1 MTSLRRPLASG
12 ARRRPGRRA
21 GGGRRGGG
29 GGGGGSS
36 ERLRVTRGPA
46 PPLCRGREPLEGA
59 RRPPVRA
66 RGSRGLRAVS
76 VPVRRGGD
84 APLPAADLRYKLLPA
99 RPRLPGRRFPSRVYP
114 SGSCFIAPRSKRG
127 HKRWPGPQSRPQ
139 GGGRAPPAAA
149 EGTRAPAPGMWG
161 GRRAAALLAP
171 PPAIEYPEESPEP
184 RFDESDVPAEL
195 RVANG
200 SQKFVKFTSTIQ
212 NQLLLVSLLE
222 HLCHMYT
229 HNPVHSRCLF
239 RIFRQ
244 AFTRTGLLSPFAF
257 CDEFSTVRLQHNRA
271 IAELMKAAN
280 QQILNGELDNG
291 ESHAIGEKEVLFE
304 AQTSRYLNEFE
315 EVARLGKGGYGK
327 VYKVRNK
334 LDGQFYAIKKI
345 KIKKATRRDCMKV
358 LREVKVLAG
367 LQHPNIVG
375 YHTAWME
382 QVQTVHPKAG
392 KTIMELQPLSLEQ
405 ESSNDHCHIQS
416 VESDSSI
423 IFADLTSQEKKS
435 CDSTNLKNLGG
446 ESVQNMDVRN
456 DFTNSNSKEC
466 VKPNKCELSIELQ
479 EDFVHNVNSL
489 STDVENH
496 STRGRHSSLDQDAS
510 TESQSSS
517 ESKSYSEE
525 CSKNEV
531 ALCGEFEVEYHL
543 MLHIQMQLCEIS
555 LWDWIVDR
563 NKRCNKRSEDTSS
576 PYHLVDVR
584 WTTKIFQEVVEGVC
598 YIHSM
603 GVMHRDIKPRNI
615 FLHGSDHQ
623 VKIGDFGLACKD
635 LLWDDADQWFQTE
648 RINGKRINGLTHTS
662 GVGTCLYAS
671 PEQLQGSHYD
681 FKSDMY
687 SMGVILLEL
696 FQPFGTEMERTEVL
710 THLRT
715 GQIPHT
721 FYKKWPT
728 QAKYV
733 KLLTSARA
741 TERPT
746 AAQLRDSEL
755 FHTTDQVIS
764 NLQEK
769 VRQQEEEIEK
779 LRETIR
785 QLSEEQDEQTRL
797 GSPV

>member
-1 MTSLRRPLASG
+1 MAVVGLSDFQRGTKPASTGTGALPWPAQERVLSLSLSL
-12 ARRRPGRRA
+12 
-21 GGGRRGGG
+21 
-29 GGGGGSS
+29 S
-36 ERLRVTRGPA
+36 
-46 PPLCRGREPLEGA
+46 PPTP
-59 RRPPVRA
+59 
-66 RGSRGLRAVS
+66 
-76 VPVRRGGD
+76 
-84 APLPAADLRYKLLPA
+84 K
-99 RPRLPGRRFPSRVYP
+99 
-114 SGSCFIAPRSKRG
+114 
-127 HKRWPGPQSRPQ
+127 
-139 GGGRAPPAAA
+139 
-149 EGTRAPAPGMWG
+149 
-161 GRRAAALLAP
+161 
-171 PPAIEYPEESPEP
+171 
-184 RFDESDVPAEL
+184 SDVPAEL

-200 SQKFVKFTSTIQ
+200 SQKFVNFTSTIQ

-239 RIFRQ
+239 RILRQ

-271 IAELMKAAN
+271 ITELMKAAN
-280 QQILNGELDNG
+280 RQILNGELDNG
-291 ESHAIGEKEVLFE
+291 DSHAIGEKEVLFE
-304 AQTSRYLNEFE
+304 AQTSRYLNEFD

-345 KIKKATRRDCMKV
+345 NIKKATRRDCMKV

-382 QVQTVHPKAG
+382 QVQTVCPKG
-392 KTIMELQPLSLEQ
+392 KYITELQPLSLEPG
-405 ESSNDHCHIQS
+405 SGNDRCHIQS

-423 IFADLTSQEKKS
+423 IFADLASQEKKS
-435 CDSTNLKNLGG
+435 CGSTSLRNLDSEL
-446 ESVQNMDVRN
+446 VQNMDVRN
-456 DFTNSNSKEC
+456 DFTNSNSKEH
-466 VKPNKCELSIELQ
+466 VKPNKCELSVELQ
-479 EDFVHNVNSL
+479 EDSVSSVSSR
-489 STDVENH
+489 STDVKNH
-496 STRGRHSSLDQDAS
+496 LASGHHCSVDQGAS
-510 TESQSSS
+510 TA
-517 ESKSYSEE
+517 SKSCTEE
-525 CSKNEV
+525 CSENDI

-563 NKRCNKRSEDTSS
+563 NKRCNERTEETSS

-584 WTTKIFQEVVEGVC
+584 WTMKIFQELIEGVC

-615 FLHGSDHQ
+615 FLHGSDRH

-635 LLWDDADQWFQTE
+635 LLWDDADQWFKTE
-648 RINGKRINGLTHTS
+648 RINGLTHTS

-696 FQPFGTEMERTEVL
+696 FQPFGTEMERTVVL
-710 THLRT
+710 THLRN

-721 FYKKWPT
+721 FYKKWPI

-733 KLLTSARA
+733 KLLTSQRS

-746 AAQLRDSEL
+746 AAQLRESEL
-755 FHTTDQVIS
+755 FHTTEHVIS
-764 NLQEK
+764 NLQQK

-779 LRETIR
+779 LRERIR
-785 QLSEEQDEQTRL
+785 LLSQEQDEHIRL

>member
-1 MTSLRRPLASG
+1 PGHG
-12 ARRRPGRRA
+12 AP
-21 GGGRRGGG
+21 
-29 GGGGGSS
+29 
-36 ERLRVTRGPA
+36 
-46 PPLCRGREPLEGA
+46 
-59 RRPPVRA
+59 RPP
-66 RGSRGLRAVS
+66 
-76 VPVRRGGD
+76 
-84 APLPAADLRYKLLPA
+84 
-99 RPRLPGRRFPSRVYP
+99 
-114 SGSCFIAPRSKRG
+114 
-127 HKRWPGPQSRPQ
+127 
-139 GGGRAPPAAA
+139 
-149 EGTRAPAPGMWG
+149 
-161 GRRAAALLAP
+161 RAAAFRVCTETQVHSSDCP
-171 PPAIEYPEESPEP
+171 FP
-184 RFDESDVPAEL
+184 ESDVPAEL

-229 HNPVHSRCLF
+229 HNPVHSRGLF
-239 RIFRQ
+239 RILRQ
-244 AFTRTGLLSPFAF
+244 TFTRTGLLSPFVF

-271 IAELMKAAN
+271 ITELMKAAN
-280 QQILNGELDNG
+280 QQVLNGELDNG
-291 ESHAIGEKEVLFE
+291 ETLAIGEKEVLFE

-315 EVARLGKGGYGK
+315 EVARLGRGGYGK

-345 KIKKATRRDCMKV
+345 EIKKATRRDCMKV

-382 QVQTVHPKAG
+382 QVQT
-392 KTIMELQPLSLEQ
+392 LQPLFLEH
-405 ESSNDHCHIQS
+405 ENSNDRCHIQS
-416 VESDSSI
+416 VESGSSI
-423 IFADLTSQEKKS
+423 IFADLTSQEKKP
-435 CDSTNLKNLGG
+435 CDSTSLENVHR

-456 DFTNSNSKEC
+456 DFTNSSSKEC

-479 EDFVHNVNSL
+479 EDCVLTHIVNVNTL
-489 STDVENH
+489 STDVDNH
-496 STRGRHSSLDQDAS
+496 STQGTHSSLDQDAS
-510 TESQSSS
+510 TESESCS
-517 ESKSYSEE
+517 ESKSCSEG

-555 LWDWIVDR
+555 LWDWIADR
-563 NKRCNKRSEDTSS
+563 NKRCNKKSEDPSS
-576 PYHLVDVR
+576 PYHLVDVC
-584 WTTKIFQEVVEGVC
+584 WTMKIFREIVEGVC

-623 VKIGDFGLACKD
+623 VKI
-635 LLWDDADQWFQTE
+635 
-648 RINGKRINGLTHTS
+648 

-721 FYKKWPT
+721 FNKKWPT

-733 KLLTSARA
+733 KLLTSPRA

-755 FHTTDQVIS
+755 FHNTDQVIS
-764 NLQEK
+764 NLQQK

-785 QLSEEQDEQTRL
+785 LLSEEQDEQTRL

>member
-1 MTSLRRPLASG
+1 VMR
-12 ARRRPGRRA
+12 
-21 GGGRRGGG
+21 
-29 GGGGGSS
+29 
-36 ERLRVTRGPA
+36 
-46 PPLCRGREPLEGA
+46 
-59 RRPPVRA
+59 
-66 RGSRGLRAVS
+66 
-76 VPVRRGGD
+76 
-84 APLPAADLRYKLLPA
+84 
-99 RPRLPGRRFPSRVYP
+99 
-114 SGSCFIAPRSKRG
+114 
-127 HKRWPGPQSRPQ
+127 
-139 GGGRAPPAAA
+139 GGRAAAM
-149 EGTRAPAPGMWG
+149 RAPV
-161 GRRAAALLAP
+161 
-171 PPAIEYPEESPEP
+171 PAIEFPEESPEP
-184 RFDESDVPAEL
+184 HFDDSDVPAEL

-229 HNPVHSRCLF
+229 HNPVHSRGLF
-239 RIFRQ
+239 RILRQ
-244 AFTRTGLLSPFAF
+244 TFTRTGLLSPFVF
-257 CDEFSTVRLQHNRA
+257 CDEFSTIRLQHNRA
-271 IAELMKAAN
+271 ITELMKAAN
-280 QQILNGELDNG
+280 QQVLKGVSFVTCLWQPLQ
-291 ESHAIGEKEVLFE
+291 EKEVLFE

-315 EVARLGKGGYGK
+315 EVARLGSGGYGK

-382 QVQTVHPKAG
+382 QVQTVHPKG
-392 KTIMELQPLSLEQ
+392 KY
-405 ESSNDHCHIQS
+405 SSFDHCHIQS
-416 VESDSSI
+416 VESGSSI
-423 IFADLTSQEKKS
+423 IFADLTSEEKKS
-435 CDSTNLKNLGG
+435 CDSTSLKNVHR

-456 DFTNSNSKEC
+456 DFTNSNCKEC
-466 VKPNKCELSIELQ
+466 VKPNKGELSTELQ
-479 EDFVHNVNSL
+479 GGFGNNDNSL
-489 STDVENH
+489 STDADNH
-496 STRGRHSSLDQDAS
+496 STWGPHSSLDQGAN
-510 TESQSSS
+510 TESESCS
-517 ESKSYSEE
+517 ESTSCSEG

-555 LWDWIVDR
+555 LWDWIADR

-584 WTTKIFQEVVEGVC
+584 WTMKIFQEVVEGVC

-635 LLWDDADQWFQTE
+635 LLWDDADQGFQTE
-648 RINGKRINGLTHTS
+648 RMNGLTHTS

-687 SMGVILLEL
+687 SLGVVLLEL

-721 FYKKWPT
+721 FYKKWPI

-764 NLQEK
+764 NLQQK

-785 QLSEEQDEQTRL
+785 QLSEEQDEQTRQ

>member
-1 MTSLRRPLASG
+1 MWRDG
-12 ARRRPGRRA
+12 I
-21 GGGRRGGG
+21 
-29 GGGGGSS
+29 
-36 ERLRVTRGPA
+36 
-46 PPLCRGREPLEGA
+46 PP
-59 RRPPVRA
+59 
-66 RGSRGLRAVS
+66 
-76 VPVRRGGD
+76 
-84 APLPAADLRYKLLPA
+84 
-99 RPRLPGRRFPSRVYP
+99 
-114 SGSCFIAPRSKRG
+114 
-127 HKRWPGPQSRPQ
+127 
-139 GGGRAPPAAA
+139 
-149 EGTRAPAPGMWG
+149 
-161 GRRAAALLAP
+161 RAAARRAP
-171 PPAIEYPEESPEP
+171 PPAIEFPEESPEP

-200 SQKFVKFTSTIQ
+200 SQKFVNFTSTIQ

-239 RIFRQ
+239 RILRQ

-271 IAELMKAAN
+271 ITELMKAAN
-280 QQILNGELDNG
+280 RQILNGELDNG
-291 ESHAIGEKEVLFE
+291 DSHAVGEKEVLFE
-304 AQTSRYLNEFE
+304 AQTSRYLNEFD
-315 EVARLGKGGYGK
+315 EVARLGRGAYGK

-345 KIKKATRRDCMKV
+345 NIKKATRRDCMKV

-382 QVQTVHPKAG
+382 QVQTVHPKG
-392 KTIMELQPLSLEQ
+392 KYSILSVYLFLFL
-405 ESSNDHCHIQS
+405 SFIIFSDHCHIRS
-416 VESDSSI
+416 VESGSSI
-423 IFADLTSQEKKS
+423 IFADLTSQEEKS
-435 CDSTNLKNLGG
+435 SNSTSLRNLGR
-446 ESVQNMDVRN
+446 ESMQKMDVRN
-456 DFTNSNSKEC
+456 DFTNSNSQEC
-466 VKPNKCELSIELQ
+466 MKPKKCELSIKLK
-479 EDFVHNVNSL
+479 EDSVSSVSSR
-489 STDVENH
+489 STDVKNH
-496 STRGRHSSLDQDAS
+496 SARGPYSSLDQDAS
-510 TESQSSS
+510 SGSRSCT
-517 ESKSYSEE
+517 EE
-525 CSKNEV
+525 CSKNDI
-531 ALCGEFEVEYHL
+531 ALCGEFEVEYRL

-563 NKRCNKRSEDTSS
+563 NKRCNERTEETSS

-584 WTTKIFQEVVEGVC
+584 WTMNIFQELLEGVC

-615 FLHGSDHQ
+615 FLHGSDHH

-635 LLWDDADQWFQTE
+635 LLWDDADQQFKTE
-648 RINGKRINGLTHTS
+648 RINGLTHTS

-710 THLRT
+710 TRLRN
-715 GQIPHT
+715 GQIPHS
-721 FYKKWPT
+721 FYKKWPI

-733 KLLTSARA
+733 KLLTSQRS

-746 AAQLRDSEL
+746 AAQLRESEL
-755 FHTTDQVIS
+755 FHSTEHVIS
-764 NLQEK
+764 NLQQK

-779 LRETIR
+779 LRERIR
-785 QLSEEQDEQTRL
+785 LLSEEQAEHMRL

>member
-1 MTSLRRPLASG
+1 R
-12 ARRRPGRRA
+12 
-21 GGGRRGGG
+21 
-29 GGGGGSS
+29 
-36 ERLRVTRGPA
+36 
-46 PPLCRGREPLEGA
+46 
-59 RRPPVRA
+59 
-66 RGSRGLRAVS
+66 
-76 VPVRRGGD
+76 
-84 APLPAADLRYKLLPA
+84 
-99 RPRLPGRRFPSRVYP
+99 
-114 SGSCFIAPRSKRG
+114 
-127 HKRWPGPQSRPQ
+127 
-139 GGGRAPPAAA
+139 GGRAAAM
-149 EGTRAPAPGMWG
+149 RAPV
-161 GRRAAALLAP
+161 
-171 PPAIEYPEESPEP
+171 PAIEFPEESPEP
-184 RFDESDVPAEL
+184 RFDDSDVPAEL
-195 RVANG
+195 RVANS

-229 HNPVHSRCLF
+229 HNPVHSRGLF
-239 RIFRQ
+239 RILRQ
-244 AFTRTGLLSPFAF
+244 TFTRTGLLSPFVF
-257 CDEFSTVRLQHNRA
+257 CDEFSTIRLQHNRA
-271 IAELMKAAN
+271 VTELMKAAN
-280 QQILNGELDNG
+280 QRVLKGELDNG
-291 ESHAIGEKEVLFE
+291 ESLAIGEKEVLFE

-315 EVARLGKGGYGK
+315 EVARLGSGGYGK

-382 QVQTVHPKAG
+382 QVQTVHPKG
-392 KTIMELQPLSLEQ
+392 KY
-405 ESSNDHCHIQS
+405 SSFDHCHIQS
-416 VESDSSI
+416 VESGSSI
-423 IFADLTSQEKKS
+423 IFADLTSEEKKS
-435 CDSTNLKNLGG
+435 CDSTSPKNVNR
-446 ESVQNMDVRN
+446 ESMQNMDVRN
-456 DFTNSNSKEC
+456 DFTNSNSKEGE
-466 VKPNKCELSIELQ
+466 KPNKGELSTELQ
-479 EDFVHNVNSL
+479 EGFVNNDNSL
-489 STDVENH
+489 STDMDNH
-496 STRGRHSSLDQDAS
+496 STWGPHSSLDQGAS
-510 TESQSSS
+510 TESESCS
-517 ESKSYSEE
+517 ESKSCSEG

-555 LWDWIVDR
+555 LWDWIADR

-576 PYHLVDVR
+576 PYHVVDVH
-584 WTTKIFQEVVEGVC
+584 WTMKIFQEVVEGVC

-635 LLWDDADQWFQTE
+635 LLWDDADQGFLTE
-648 RINGKRINGLTHTS
+648 RINGLTHTS

-687 SMGVILLEL
+687 SLGVVLLEL

-715 GQIPHT
+715 GQIPPT

-733 KLLTSARA
+733 QLLTSPRA
-741 TERPT
+741 AERPT
-746 AAQLRDSEL
+746 APQLRDSEL
-755 FHTTDQVIS
+755 FHSTDQVIS
-764 NLQEK
+764 NLQQK

-785 QLSEEQDEQTRL
+785 QLSEEQDEQTRQ

>member
-59 RRPPVRA
+59 RRPPGRA
-66 RGSRGLRAVS
+66 RGSRGLRAVP

-84 APLPAADLRYKLLPA
+84 APLPSADLPCELLPA
-99 RPRLPGRRFPSRVYP
+99 RPRPPGRRFPSRVYP
-114 SGSCFIAPRSKRG
+114 SSSCFIAPRSKSG
-127 HKRWPGPQSRPQ
+127 HKRWPGPRSRPR
-139 GGGRAPPAAA
+139 GAGRAPPAVA
-149 EGTRAPAPGMWG
+149 EPTPTPGMRG
-161 GRRAAALLAP
+161 GRAAAMRAP
-171 PPAIEYPEESPEP
+171 VPAIEFPEESPEP
-184 RFDESDVPAEL
+184 RFDDSDVPAEL
-195 RVANG
+195 RVANR
-200 SQKFVKFTSTIQ
+200 SQKFMKFTSTIQ

-229 HNPVHSRCLF
+229 HNPVHSRGLF
-239 RIFRQ
+239 RILRHT
-244 AFTRTGLLSPFAF
+244 FTRTGLLSPFVF
-257 CDEFSTVRLQHNRA
+257 CDEFSTIRLQHNRA
-271 IAELMKAAN
+271 ITELMKAAH
-280 QQILNGELDNG
+280 QQVLNGELDNG
-291 ESHAIGEKEVLFE
+291 ESLAIGEKEVLFE

-315 EVARLGKGGYGK
+315 EIARLGKGGYGK

-367 LQHPNIVG
+367 LQHPSIVG

-382 QVQTVHPKAG
+382 QVQTVHPKG
-392 KTIMELQPLSLEQ
+392 KTIMELRPLSLEQ

-416 VESDSSI
+416 VESGSSI
-423 IFADLTSQEKKS
+423 IFADLTSQEEKS
-435 CDSTNLKNLGG
+435 CDSTSLKNVHR

-456 DFTNSNSKEC
+456 DFTNSSSKEC
-466 VKPNKCELSIELQ
+466 VKLDKCELSIELQ
-479 EDFVHNVNSL
+479 EGFVNNINSL
-489 STDVENH
+489 STGVDNH
-496 STRGRHSSLDQDAS
+496 STQGPHSSLDQDAR
-510 TESQSSS
+510 TESESSS
-517 ESKSYSEE
+517 ESKSCSEG

-531 ALCGEFEVEYHL
+531 ALCGELEVEYHL
-543 MLHIQMQLCEIS
+543 MLHIQMQLCETS
-555 LWDWIVDR
+555 LWDWIADR

-576 PYHLVDVR
+576 PYHLVDVH
-584 WTTKIFQEVVEGVC
+584 WTMKIFQEVVEGVC

-635 LLWDDADQWFQTE
+635 LLWADGDQFQTE
-648 RINGKRINGLTHTS
+648 RINGLAHTS

-721 FYKKWPT
+721 FSKKWPT

-733 KLLTSARA
+733 KLLTNPRA
-741 TERPT
+741 AERPT

-764 NLQEK
+764 NLQQK

-785 QLSEEQDEQTRL
+785 LLSEEQDEQTKL

>member
-1 MTSLRRPLASG
+1 MQGTAAPHGVNVLL
-12 ARRRPGRRA
+12 PGTQRA
-21 GGGRRGGG
+21 AINA
-29 GGGGGSS
+29 
-36 ERLRVTRGPA
+36 GPA
-46 PPLCRGREPLEGA
+46 PGTAYREAGRPHSAGGSGGWDLCTRHVAGMA
-59 RRPPVRA
+59 A
-66 RGSRGLRAVS
+66 SSRG
-76 VPVRRGGD
+76 
-84 APLPAADLRYKLLPA
+84 
-99 RPRLPGRRFPSRVYP
+99 
-114 SGSCFIAPRSKRG
+114 
-127 HKRWPGPQSRPQ
+127 
-139 GGGRAPPAAA
+139 
-149 EGTRAPAPGMWG
+149 
-161 GRRAAALLAP
+161 P
-171 PPAIEYPEESPEP
+171 PPAIEFPQESPEP
-184 RFDESDVPAEL
+184 RFDESDVPEEL

-200 SQKFVKFTSTIQ
+200 SQKFVNFTSTIQ
-212 NQLLLVSLLE
+212 NQLLLASLLE

-239 RIFRQ
+239 RILRQ

-271 IAELMKAAN
+271 ITELMKAAN
-280 QQILNGELDNG
+280 RQILNGELANG
-291 ESHAIGEKEVLFE
+291 DSHAIGEKEVLFE
-304 AQTSRYLNEFE
+304 AQTSRYLNEFDE
-315 EVARLGKGGYGK
+315 IARLGKGGYGK

-345 KIKKATRRDCMKV
+345 NIKKATRRDCMKV

-367 LQHPNIVG
+367 LQHPNVVG

-382 QVQTVHPKAG
+382 QVQIARPKD

-405 ESSNDHCHIQS
+405 ESNKDYCHIES
-416 VESDSSI
+416 VESDSSV
-423 IFADLTSQEKKS
+423 IFADLTSQERKS
-435 CDSTNLKNLGG
+435 CDSTSLGNPG
-446 ESVQNMDVRN
+446 CESVQNMDIRS

-466 VKPNKCELSIELQ
+466 MKPNKCELSKELQ
-479 EDFVHNVNSL
+479 EESVSSVSSKSNDVKNNSAW
-489 STDVENH
+489 
-496 STRGRHSSLDQDAS
+496 GPCSSLDQDAS
-510 TESQSSS
+510 TES
-517 ESKSYSEE
+517 KSCTEE
-525 CSKNEV
+525 CSKNDV
-531 ALCGEFEVEYHL
+531 ALCGEFEVEYSL

-563 NKRCNKRSEDTSS
+563 NKRCTERTEETSS
-576 PYHLVDVR
+576 PYHLVDVH
-584 WTTKIFQEVVEGVC
+584 WTMKIFQELLEGVC

-615 FLHGSDHQ
+615 FLYGLDRH

-635 LLWDDADQWFQTE
+635 LLLDDTEQWFRTE
-648 RINGKRINGLTHTS
+648 RIKGLTHTS

-710 THLRT
+710 THLRR
-715 GQIPHT
+715 GQIPQS
-721 FYKKWPT
+721 FYKKWPI

-733 KLLTSARA
+733 KLLISQRS

-746 AAQLRDSEL
+746 AAQLRESEL
-755 FHTTDQVIS
+755 FHTTEHVIS
-764 NLQEK
+764 NLQQK

-779 LRETIR
+779 LRERIKL
-785 QLSEEQDEQTRL
+785 LSEEQDTNMKL

>member
-1 MTSLRRPLASG
+1 MR
-12 ARRRPGRRA
+12 
-21 GGGRRGGG
+21 GGR
-29 GGGGGSS
+29 
-36 ERLRVTRGPA
+36 A
-46 PPLCRGREPLEGA
+46 A
-59 RRPPVRA
+59 
-66 RGSRGLRAVS
+66 GLRA
-76 VPVRRGGD
+76 PV
-84 APLPAADLRYKLLPA
+84 
-99 RPRLPGRRFPSRVYP
+99 
-114 SGSCFIAPRSKRG
+114 
-127 HKRWPGPQSRPQ
+127 
-139 GGGRAPPAAA
+139 
-149 EGTRAPAPGMWG
+149 
-161 GRRAAALLAP
+161 
-171 PPAIEYPEESPEP
+171 PAIEFPEESPEP
-184 RFDESDVPAEL
+184 CFDDSDVPAEL
-195 RVANG
+195 RVANR
-200 SQKFVKFTSTIQ
+200 SQKFMKFTSTIQ

-229 HNPVHSRCLF
+229 HNPVHSRGLF
-239 RIFRQ
+239 RILRQ
-244 AFTRTGLLSPFAF
+244 TFTRTGLLSPFVF
-257 CDEFSTVRLQHNRA
+257 CDEFSTIRLQHNRA
-271 IAELMKAAN
+271 ITELMKAAT
-280 QQILNGELDNG
+280 QQVLNGVSFVTCIWQPLQ
-291 ESHAIGEKEVLFE
+291 EKEVLFE

-315 EVARLGKGGYGK
+315 EIARLGRGGYGK

-367 LQHPNIVG
+367 LQHPSIVG

-382 QVQTVHPKAG
+382 QVQTVHPKG
-392 KTIMELQPLSLEQ
+392 KYSSLCKSYLHLTTSEL
-405 ESSNDHCHIQS
+405 DHCHIQS
-416 VESDSSI
+416 VESGSSI
-423 IFADLTSQEKKS
+423 IFADLTSQEQKS
-435 CDSTNLKNLGG
+435 CDSTSLKNVRR

-456 DFTNSNSKEC
+456 DFTNSSSKEC
-466 VKPNKCELSIELQ
+466 VKSDKCELSIELQ
-479 EDFVHNVNSL
+479 EGFVNNINSL
-489 STDVENH
+489 SAGVDNH
-496 STRGRHSSLDQDAS
+496 STQGPHSSLDQGTR
-510 TESQSSS
+510 TESESSS
-517 ESKSYSEE
+517 ENKSCSEG

-543 MLHIQMQLCEIS
+543 MLHIQMQLCETS
-555 LWDWIVDR
+555 LWDWIADR

-584 WTTKIFQEVVEGVC
+584 WTMKIFQEVVEGVC

-635 LLWDDADQWFQTE
+635 LLWDDADQFQTE
-648 RINGKRINGLTHTS
+648 RINGLTHTS

-687 SMGVILLEL
+687 SLGVILLEL

-721 FYKKWPT
+721 FSKKWPT

-733 KLLTSARA
+733 KLLTSPRA
-741 TERPT
+741 AERPT

-785 QLSEEQDEQTRL
+785 LLSEEQDEQTKL

>member
-1 MTSLRRPLASG
+1 
-12 ARRRPGRRA
+12 
-21 GGGRRGGG
+21 
-29 GGGGGSS
+29 
-36 ERLRVTRGPA
+36 
-46 PPLCRGREPLEGA
+46 
-59 RRPPVRA
+59 
-66 RGSRGLRAVS
+66 
-76 VPVRRGGD
+76 
-84 APLPAADLRYKLLPA
+84 
-99 RPRLPGRRFPSRVYP
+99 FP
-114 SGSCFIAPRSKRG
+114 
-127 HKRWPGPQSRPQ
+127 
-139 GGGRAPPAAA
+139 
-149 EGTRAPAPGMWG
+149 
-161 GRRAAALLAP
+161 
-171 PPAIEYPEESPEP
+171 
-184 RFDESDVPAEL
+184 ESDVPAEL

-200 SQKFVKFTSTIQ
+200 SQKFVNFTSTIQ

-239 RIFRQ
+239 QILRQ

-271 IAELMKAAN
+271 ITELMKAAN
-280 QQILNGELDNG
+280 RQILNGELDNRD
-291 ESHAIGEKEVLFE
+291 SHATGEKEVLFE
-304 AQTSRYLNEFE
+304 AQTSRYLNEFD
-315 EVARLGKGGYGK
+315 EVARLGEGGYGK

-345 KIKKATRRDCMKV
+345 NIKKATRRDCMKV

-382 QVQTVHPKAG
+382 QVQTVRPKD

-405 ESSNDHCHIQS
+405 ENSNDHCHIQS
-416 VESDSSI
+416 VESGSSI

-435 CDSTNLKNLGG
+435 CDSTSLRNLGSV
-446 ESVQNMDVRN
+446 SVQNMHVWN
-456 DFTNSNSKEC
+456 DSTNSNSKERM
-466 VKPNKCELSIELQ
+466 KPNKCELSVELQ
-479 EDFVHNVNSL
+479 ESSVSSVSSR
-489 STDVENH
+489 STDMKNH
-496 STRGRHSSLDQDAS
+496 SASGPHSSLEQDSS
-510 TESQSSS
+510 TG
-517 ESKSYSEE
+517 SKSCTEE
-525 CSKNEV
+525 CSKNDV
-531 ALCGEFEVEYHL
+531 ALCGEFEVDYRL
-543 MLHIQMQLCEIS
+543 MLHIQMQLCELS
-555 LWDWIVDR
+555 LRDWIVDR
-563 NKRCNKRSEDTSS
+563 NKRCNERTDETSS
-576 PYHLVDVR
+576 PYHLVDVC
-584 WTTKIFQEVVEGVC
+584 WTMKIFQELLEGVC

-635 LLWDDADQWFQTE
+635 LLCDEADQWFKTE
-648 RINGKRINGLTHTS
+648 GINGLTHTS

-696 FQPFGTEMERTEVL
+696 FQPFGTEMERAKVL
-710 THLRT
+710 THLRN

-721 FYKKWPT
+721 FYKKWPI

-733 KLLTSARA
+733 KLLTSQRS

-746 AAQLRDSEL
+746 AAQLRESEL
-755 FHTTDQVIS
+755 FHTAEHVIS
-764 NLQEK
+764 NLQQK

-779 LRETIR
+779 LRERIR
-785 QLSEEQDEQTRL
+785 LLSEEQDEHMSL

>member
-1 MTSLRRPLASG
+1 MW
-12 ARRRPGRRA
+12 
-21 GGGRRGGG
+21 RRGF
-29 GGGGGSS
+29 
-36 ERLRVTRGPA
+36 
-46 PPLCRGREPLEGA
+46 PP
-59 RRPPVRA
+59 
-66 RGSRGLRAVS
+66 
-76 VPVRRGGD
+76 
-84 APLPAADLRYKLLPA
+84 
-99 RPRLPGRRFPSRVYP
+99 
-114 SGSCFIAPRSKRG
+114 
-127 HKRWPGPQSRPQ
+127 
-139 GGGRAPPAAA
+139 
-149 EGTRAPAPGMWG
+149 
-161 GRRAAALLAP
+161 RAAAPSAP
-171 PPAIEYPEESPEP
+171 SPAIEFPEESPEP

-200 SQKFVKFTSTIQ
+200 SQKFVNFTSTIQ

-239 RIFRQ
+239 RILRQ

-271 IAELMKAAN
+271 ITELMKAAN
-280 QQILNGELDNG
+280 RQILNGELDNG
-291 ESHAIGEKEVLFE
+291 DSHAIGEKEVLFE
-304 AQTSRYLNEFE
+304 AQTSRYLNEFDE
-315 EVARLGKGGYGK
+315 IARLGKGGYGK

-345 KIKKATRRDCMKV
+345 NIKKATRRDCMKV

-382 QVQTVHPKAG
+382 QVQTVCPKG
-392 KTIMELQPLSLEQ
+392 KYNKTIMELQPLSLEQ
-405 ESSNDHCHIQS
+405 ESSNDHCLIQS
-416 VESDSSI
+416 VEGGSSI

-435 CDSTNLKNLGG
+435 CDSTSLRNLGS
-446 ESVQNMDVRN
+446 ESVQNMCVRN
-456 DFTNSNSKEC
+456 DFTKSNSKEFM
-466 VKPNKCELSIELQ
+466 KPDKCELPMELQ
-479 EDFVHNVNSL
+479 EDSVSSVSSR
-489 STDVENH
+489 STDVKNH
-496 STRGRHSSLDQDAS
+496 PAQGPHCRLDQDAS
-510 TESQSSS
+510 TES
-517 ESKSYSEE
+517 KSCTEE
-525 CSKNEV
+525 CSKNDV
-531 ALCGEFEVEYHL
+531 ALCGDFEVEYRL

-563 NKRCNKRSEDTSS
+563 NKRCNERTEETSS

-584 WTTKIFQEVVEGVC
+584 WTMKIFQELLEGVC

-615 FLHGSDHQ
+615 FLHGSDYH

-635 LLWDDADQWFQTE
+635 LLWDDAHQWFKTE
-648 RINGKRINGLTHTS
+648 RINGLTHTS

-710 THLRT
+710 THLRN

-721 FYKKWPT
+721 FYKKWPI

-733 KLLTSARA
+733 KLLTSQRS

-746 AAQLRDSEL
+746 AAQLRESEL
-755 FHTTDQVIS
+755 FHTTEHVIS
-764 NLQEK
+764 NLQQK
-769 VRQQEEEIEK
+769 VKQQEEEIEK
-779 LRETIR
+779 LRERIR
-785 QLSEEQDEQTRL
+785 LLSEDQGEHMRL

>member
-1 MTSLRRPLASG
+1 M
-12 ARRRPGRRA
+12 
-21 GGGRRGGG
+21 
-29 GGGGGSS
+29 
-36 ERLRVTRGPA
+36 VW
-46 PPLCRGREPLEGA
+46 
-59 RRPPVRA
+59 
-66 RGSRGLRAVS
+66 
-76 VPVRRGGD
+76 
-84 APLPAADLRYKLLPA
+84 K
-99 RPRLPGRRFPSRVYP
+99 
-114 SGSCFIAPRSKRG
+114 SK
-127 HKRWPGPQSRPQ
+127 
-139 GGGRAPPAAA
+139 
-149 EGTRAPAPGMWG
+149 T
-161 GRRAAALLAP
+161 
-171 PPAIEYPEESPEP
+171 
-184 RFDESDVPAEL
+184 ESDVPAEL
-195 RVANG
+195 RLANG
-200 SQKFVKFTSTIQ
+200 SQKFVNFTSTIQ

-239 RIFRQ
+239 RILRQ

-271 IAELMKAAN
+271 ITELMKAAN
-280 QQILNGELDNG
+280 RQILNGELDNG
-291 ESHAIGEKEVLFE
+291 GSHAIGKKEVLFE
-304 AQTSRYLNEFE
+304 AQTSRYLNEFDE
-315 EVARLGKGGYGK
+315 IARLGQGGYGK

-345 KIKKATRRDCMKV
+345 NIKKATRRDCMKV

-382 QVQTVHPKAG
+382 QVQTVHPKG
-392 KTIMELQPLSLEQ
+392 
-405 ESSNDHCHIQS
+405 NDCCHIQS

-423 IFADLTSQEKKS
+423 IFADLTSQGKKS
-435 CDSTNLKNLGG
+435 RDSTSLRNLDG
-446 ESVQNMDVRN
+446 ELVQNMDVRD
-456 DFTNSNSKEC
+456 DFTNINSKEHM
-466 VKPNKCELSIELQ
+466 KPNQCELSIELQ
-479 EDFVHNVNSL
+479 EDS
-489 STDVENH
+489 
-496 STRGRHSSLDQDAS
+496 
-510 TESQSSS
+510 
-517 ESKSYSEE
+517 
-525 CSKNEV
+525 
-531 ALCGEFEVEYHL
+531 VEYRL

-563 NKRCNKRSEDTSS
+563 NKRCNERTEETSS

-584 WTTKIFQEVVEGVC
+584 WTMKIFQELLEGVC
-598 YIHSM
+598 YIHSV

-615 FLHGSDHQ
+615 FLYGSDHH

-635 LLWDDADQWFQTE
+635 LLWDDADQWFKTE
-648 RINGKRINGLTHTS
+648 RINGLTHTS

-710 THLRT
+710 TQLRN

-721 FYKKWPT
+721 FYKKWPV

-733 KLLTSARA
+733 KLLTSQRS

-746 AAQLRDSEL
+746 AAQLRESEL
-755 FHTTDQVIS
+755 FHTTEHVIS
-764 NLQEK
+764 SLQQK

-779 LRETIR
+779 LRERIR
-785 QLSEEQDEQTRL
+785 LLSEEQDERMRL

>member
-1 MTSLRRPLASG
+1 
-12 ARRRPGRRA
+12 
-21 GGGRRGGG
+21 
-29 GGGGGSS
+29 
-36 ERLRVTRGPA
+36 
-46 PPLCRGREPLEGA
+46 
-59 RRPPVRA
+59 
-66 RGSRGLRAVS
+66 
-76 VPVRRGGD
+76 
-84 APLPAADLRYKLLPA
+84 
-99 RPRLPGRRFPSRVYP
+99 
-114 SGSCFIAPRSKRG
+114 
-127 HKRWPGPQSRPQ
+127 
-139 GGGRAPPAAA
+139 
-149 EGTRAPAPGMWG
+149 
-161 GRRAAALLAP
+161 
-171 PPAIEYPEESPEP
+171 
-184 RFDESDVPAEL
+184 ESDVPAEL

-239 RIFRQ
+239 RILRQ
-244 AFTRTGLLSPFAF
+244 AFTSTGLLSPFAF

-271 IAELMKAAN
+271 ITELMKAAN
-280 QQILNGELDNG
+280 QKILNGVSFVTCLWQPLQ
-291 ESHAIGEKEVLFE
+291 EKEVLFE

-367 LQHPNIVG
+367 LQHHNVVG

-382 QVQTVHPKAG
+382 QVQTAQPKG
-392 KTIMELQPLSLEQ
+392 KY
-405 ESSNDHCHIQS
+405 SSFDHCHIQS
-416 VESDSSI
+416 GESGSSI
-423 IFADLTSQEKKS
+423 IFADLTSQEEKS
-435 CDSTNLKNLGG
+435 CDCTSLKNVGK
-446 ESVQNMDVRN
+446 EPVQNMDVRN
-456 DFTNSNSKEC
+456 DFTDSNSKEC
-466 VKPNKCELSIELQ
+466 VKPNKYGLSIELQ
-479 EDFVHNVNSL
+479 EDFVNNVSS

-496 STRGRHSSLDQDAS
+496 STWGPHSSVDQDAS
-510 TESQSSS
+510 TESQSC
-517 ESKSYSEE
+517 SEE

-531 ALCGEFEVEYHL
+531 ALCGDFEVEYHL

-563 NKRCNKRSEDTSS
+563 NKGCHKRSEDTSS

-584 WTTKIFQEVVEGVC
+584 WTMKIFQEIVEGVC

-648 RINGKRINGLTHTS
+648 RKNGLTHTS

-696 FQPFGTEMERTEVL
+696 FHPFGTEMEKTEVL

-715 GQIPHT
+715 GQIPHS

-733 KLLTSARA
+733 KLLTSERA
-741 TERPT
+741 AERPT

-764 NLQEK
+764 DLQQK

-785 QLSEEQDEQTRL
+785 RLSEEQDEQTRL

>member
-1 MTSLRRPLASG
+1 MW
-12 ARRRPGRRA
+12 
-21 GGGRRGGG
+21 RGG
-29 GGGGGSS
+29 
-36 ERLRVTRGPA
+36 L
-46 PPLCRGREPLEGA
+46 PPGA
-59 RRPPVRA
+59 
-66 RGSRGLRAVS
+66 G
-76 VPVRRGGD
+76 
-84 APLPAADLRYKLLPA
+84 
-99 RPRLPGRRFPSRVYP
+99 
-114 SGSCFIAPRSKRG
+114 APR
-127 HKRWPGPQSRPQ
+127 
-139 GGGRAPPAAA
+139 
-149 EGTRAPAPGMWG
+149 
-161 GRRAAALLAP
+161 AP
-171 PPAIEYPEESPEP
+171 PPAIEFPEESPEP

-200 SQKFVKFTSTIQ
+200 SQKFVNFTSTIQ

-239 RIFRQ
+239 RILRQ

-271 IAELMKAAN
+271 ITELMKAAN
-280 QQILNGELDNG
+280 RQILNGVSFVKFLTLL
-291 ESHAIGEKEVLFE
+291 IREKEVLFE
-304 AQTSRYLNEFE
+304 AQTSRYLNEFDE
-315 EVARLGKGGYGK
+315 IARLGKGGYGK

-345 KIKKATRRDCMKV
+345 AIKKATRRDCMKV

-382 QVQTVHPKAG
+382 QVQTVRPKGKCSILCNSCLHPSYN
-392 KTIMELQPLSLEQ
+392 LY
-405 ESSNDHCHIQS
+405 HCHIQS
-416 VESDSSI
+416 VESGSSI
-423 IFADLTSQEKKS
+423 IFADLTSQENES
-435 CDSTNLKNLGG
+435 CDSTSHRNLGG
-446 ESVQNMDVRN
+446 ESLQNMDIRN

-466 VKPNKCELSIELQ
+466 MKPNKYELAKELQ
-479 EDFVHNVNSL
+479 EDSVSSVSSKSN
-489 STDVENH
+489 DVKNL
-496 STRGRHSSLDQDAS
+496 STRGPHSSLDEDAS
-510 TESQSSS
+510 TG
-517 ESKSYSEE
+517 SKSCTEE
-525 CSKNEV
+525 CSKNDL
-531 ALCGEFEVEYHL
+531 ALCGEFEVEYRL

-563 NKRCNKRSEDTSS
+563 NRRCNERTEEKSS
-576 PYHLVDVR
+576 PYHLVDVS
-584 WTTKIFQEVVEGVC
+584 WTMKIFQELLEGVC

-615 FLHGSDHQ
+615 FLYGSDHR

-635 LLWDDADQWFQTE
+635 LLLDDADHWFKTE
-648 RINGKRINGLTHTS
+648 RTKGQTHTT

-710 THLRT
+710 MHLRN

-721 FYKKWPT
+721 FYKKWPV
-728 QAKYV
+728 QAKYI
-733 KLLTSARA
+733 KLLTSQRS

-746 AAQLRDSEL
+746 AAQLRESEL
-755 FHTTDQVIS
+755 FHSTEHVIS
-764 NLQEK
+764 NLQQK

-779 LRETIR
+779 LRER
-785 QLSEEQDEQTRL
+785 VRLLSGEQGEHMRL

>member
-1 MTSLRRPLASG
+1 VMR
-12 ARRRPGRRA
+12 
-21 GGGRRGGG
+21 
-29 GGGGGSS
+29 
-36 ERLRVTRGPA
+36 
-46 PPLCRGREPLEGA
+46 
-59 RRPPVRA
+59 
-66 RGSRGLRAVS
+66 
-76 VPVRRGGD
+76 
-84 APLPAADLRYKLLPA
+84 
-99 RPRLPGRRFPSRVYP
+99 
-114 SGSCFIAPRSKRG
+114 
-127 HKRWPGPQSRPQ
+127 
-139 GGGRAPPAAA
+139 GGRAAAM
-149 EGTRAPAPGMWG
+149 RAPV
-161 GRRAAALLAP
+161 
-171 PPAIEYPEESPEP
+171 PAIEFPEESPEP
-184 RFDESDVPAEL
+184 RFDDSDVPAEL

-229 HNPVHSRCLF
+229 HNPVHSRGLF
-239 RIFRQ
+239 RILRQ
-244 AFTRTGLLSPFAF
+244 TFTRTGLLSPFVF
-257 CDEFSTVRLQHNRA
+257 CDEFSTIRLQHNRA
-271 IAELMKAAN
+271 ITELMKAAN
-280 QQILNGELDNG
+280 QQVLKGVSFVTCLWQPLQ
-291 ESHAIGEKEVLFE
+291 EKEILFE

-315 EVARLGKGGYGK
+315 EVARLGSGGYGK

-382 QVQTVHPKAG
+382 QVQTVHPKG
-392 KTIMELQPLSLEQ
+392 KYSSLCK
-405 ESSNDHCHIQS
+405 SCLHLTNSVLPFLGDDHCHIQS
-416 VESDSSI
+416 VESGSSI
-423 IFADLTSQEKKS
+423 IFADLTSEEKKS
-435 CDSTNLKNLGG
+435 CDSTSLKNVNR

-466 VKPNKCELSIELQ
+466 VKPNKGELSIELQ
-479 EDFVHNVNSL
+479 GSFVNNDNSL
-489 STDVENH
+489 STDVDNH
-496 STRGRHSSLDQDAS
+496 STWGPHSSLDQGAS
-510 TESQSSS
+510 TESESSS
-517 ESKSYSEE
+517 ESKSSSEG
-525 CSKNEV
+525 CCKNKV

-555 LWDWIVDR
+555 LWDWIADR
-563 NKRCNKRSEDTSS
+563 NRRCNKRSEDTSS

-584 WTTKIFQEVVEGVC
+584 WTMKIFQEVVEGVC

-635 LLWDDADQWFQTE
+635 LLWDDADRGFQTE
-648 RINGKRINGLTHTS
+648 RINGLTHTS

-687 SMGVILLEL
+687 SLGVVLLEL

-710 THLRT
+710 MHLRT

-764 NLQEK
+764 NLQQK

-785 QLSEEQDEQTRL
+785 QLSEEQDEQTRQ

>member
-1 MTSLRRPLASG
+1 
-12 ARRRPGRRA
+12 
-21 GGGRRGGG
+21 
-29 GGGGGSS
+29 
-36 ERLRVTRGPA
+36 
-46 PPLCRGREPLEGA
+46 
-59 RRPPVRA
+59 
-66 RGSRGLRAVS
+66 
-76 VPVRRGGD
+76 
-84 APLPAADLRYKLLPA
+84 
-99 RPRLPGRRFPSRVYP
+99 
-114 SGSCFIAPRSKRG
+114 
-127 HKRWPGPQSRPQ
+127 
-139 GGGRAPPAAA
+139 
-149 EGTRAPAPGMWG
+149 
-161 GRRAAALLAP
+161 AALRAP

-239 RIFRQ
+239 RILRQ

-280 QQILNGELDNG
+280 QQILNGVSFPNFFL
-291 ESHAIGEKEVLFE
+291 IREKEVLFE

-382 QVQTVHPKAG
+382 QVQTVPPKG
-392 KTIMELQPLSLEQ
+392 KYSSLCN
-405 ESSNDHCHIQS
+405 SCLHLATSLLFDRCRIQS
-416 VESDSSI
+416 MESDSSI

-435 CDSTNLKNLGG
+435 CDSTNLKNVGR

-456 DFTNSNSKEC
+456 DFTNSNSREC
-466 VKPNKCELSIELQ
+466 VKPNKRELSIELQ
-479 EDFVHNVNSL
+479 EDFGNNVYSL

-496 STRGRHSSLDQDAS
+496 STWGPHSSLDQDAS
-510 TESQSSS
+510 TESKSSS
-517 ESKSYSEE
+517 ESKPCSEE

-584 WTTKIFQEVVEGVC
+584 WTMKIFQEVVEGVC

-648 RINGKRINGLTHTS
+648 RINGLTHTS

-715 GQIPHT
+715 GQIPHA

-733 KLLTSARA
+733 KLLTSPRA
-741 TERPT
+741 AERPT

-755 FHTTDQVIS
+755 FHSTDQVIS

>member
-1 MTSLRRPLASG
+1 VW
-12 ARRRPGRRA
+12 
-21 GGGRRGGG
+21 GGRAAA
-29 GGGGGSS
+29 
-36 ERLRVTRGPA
+36 LR
-46 PPLCRGREPLEGA
+46 
-59 RRPPVRA
+59 
-66 RGSRGLRAVS
+66 
-76 VPVRRGGD
+76 
-84 APLPAADLRYKLLPA
+84 APLPA
-99 RPRLPGRRFPSRVYP
+99 
-114 SGSCFIAPRSKRG
+114 
-127 HKRWPGPQSRPQ
+127 
-139 GGGRAPPAAA
+139 
-149 EGTRAPAPGMWG
+149 
-161 GRRAAALLAP
+161 
-171 PPAIEYPEESPEP
+171 IEFPEESPEP
-184 RFDESDVPAEL
+184 LFDESDVPAEL

-239 RIFRQ
+239 RILRQ

-257 CDEFSTVRLQHNRA
+257 CDEFSTLRLQHNRA
-271 IAELMKAAN
+271 ITELMKAAN
-280 QQILNGELDNG
+280 QQVLNGELDNG
-291 ESHAIGEKEVLFE
+291 ESLAIGEKEVLFE

-345 KIKKATRRDCMKV
+345 KIKKTTRGDCMKV

-382 QVQTVHPKAG
+382 QVQTVHPKG
-392 KTIMELQPLSLEQ
+392 KYSSLCN
-405 ESSNDHCHIQS
+405 SCLHLATSLLDHHQIQS
-416 VESDSSI
+416 VGSDSSI
-423 IFADLTSQEKKS
+423 IFADLTSQEEKS
-435 CDSTNLKNLGG
+435 CDSTSLKNVRR

-456 DFTNSNSKEC
+456 DFTNSNSKES

-479 EDFVHNVNSL
+479 EGFVNNVNSL
-489 STDVENH
+489 STDVDNH
-496 STRGRHSSLDQDAS
+496 STRGPHSSLDQDVS
-510 TESQSSS
+510 TESESCS
-517 ESKSYSEE
+517 ESKSCFEE

-555 LWDWIVDR
+555 LWDWIADR

-576 PYHLVDVR
+576 PYQLVDVH
-584 WTTKIFQEVVEGVC
+584 WTMKIFQEVVEGVC

-635 LLWDDADQWFQTE
+635 LLWDDADQWFHTE
-648 RINGKRINGLTHTS
+648 RINGLTHTS

-687 SMGVILLEL
+687 SLGVILLEL

-733 KLLTSARA
+733 KLLTSPRA

-764 NLQEK
+764 NLQQK

-785 QLSEEQDEQTRL
+785 LLSEEQDEQTRL

>member
-1 MTSLRRPLASG
+1 MW
-12 ARRRPGRRA
+12 
-21 GGGRRGGG
+21 RGGF
-29 GGGGGSS
+29 
-36 ERLRVTRGPA
+36 
-46 PPLCRGREPLEGA
+46 PP
-59 RRPPVRA
+59 
-66 RGSRGLRAVS
+66 
-76 VPVRRGGD
+76 
-84 APLPAADLRYKLLPA
+84 
-99 RPRLPGRRFPSRVYP
+99 
-114 SGSCFIAPRSKRG
+114 
-127 HKRWPGPQSRPQ
+127 
-139 GGGRAPPAAA
+139 
-149 EGTRAPAPGMWG
+149 
-161 GRRAAALLAP
+161 RAATPRPP
-171 PPAIEYPEESPEP
+171 PPAIEFPEENPEP

-200 SQKFVKFTSTIQ
+200 SQKFVNFTSTIQ

-239 RIFRQ
+239 RILRQ
-244 AFTRTGLLSPFAF
+244 AFTKTGLLSPFAF

-271 IAELMKAAN
+271 ITELMKAAN
-280 QQILNGELDNG
+280 QQILNGELDSGN
-291 ESHAIGEKEVLFE
+291 SHAVGEKEVLFE
-304 AQTSRYLNEFE
+304 AQTSRYLNEFD

-345 KIKKATRRDCMKV
+345 NIKKATRRACMKV

-382 QVQTVHPKAG
+382 QVQTVRPKGKYSILCNACILLITSVLLFAG
-392 KTIMELQPLSLEQ
+392 
-405 ESSNDHCHIQS
+405 NDHCHIQS
-416 VESDSSI
+416 VESGSSI
-423 IFADLTSQEKKS
+423 IFADLPSQEKKS
-435 CDSTNLKNLGG
+435 CDSTSLRNLHSEL
-446 ESVQNMDVRN
+446 VQNMDVRN

-466 VKPNKCELSIELQ
+466 MKPNKCGLSIELQ
-479 EDFVHNVNSL
+479 EDSVSSVSSR
-489 STDVENH
+489 STDVKNH
-496 STRGRHSSLDQDAS
+496 SAWGPHSSLDQDGS
-510 TESQSSS
+510 
-517 ESKSYSEE
+517 SKSCTEE
-525 CSKNEV
+525 CSKNDV
-531 ALCGEFEVEYHL
+531 ALCGEFEVEYRL

-563 NKRCNKRSEDTSS
+563 NKRCNKRTEETSR

-584 WTTKIFQEVVEGVC
+584 WTMKIFQELLEGVC

-615 FLHGSDHQ
+615 FLYGSDHH

-635 LLWDDADQWFQTE
+635 LLWDDADQWFKTE
-648 RINGKRINGLTHTS
+648 RINGLTHTS

-710 THLRT
+710 AHLRN

-721 FYKKWPT
+721 FYKKWPI

-733 KLLTSARA
+733 KLLTSQRS

-755 FHTTDQVIS
+755 FHTTEHVIS
-764 NLQEK
+764 NLQQK
-769 VRQQEEEIEK
+769 VRQQEEEIKK
-779 LRETIR
+779 LRERIR
-785 QLSEEQDEQTRL
+785 WLSEEQDEHMRL

>member
-1 MTSLRRPLASG
+1 
-12 ARRRPGRRA
+12 
-21 GGGRRGGG
+21 
-29 GGGGGSS
+29 
-36 ERLRVTRGPA
+36 
-46 PPLCRGREPLEGA
+46 
-59 RRPPVRA
+59 
-66 RGSRGLRAVS
+66 
-76 VPVRRGGD
+76 
-84 APLPAADLRYKLLPA
+84 
-99 RPRLPGRRFPSRVYP
+99 
-114 SGSCFIAPRSKRG
+114 
-127 HKRWPGPQSRPQ
+127 
-139 GGGRAPPAAA
+139 
-149 EGTRAPAPGMWG
+149 
-161 GRRAAALLAP
+161 
-171 PPAIEYPEESPEP
+171 
-184 RFDESDVPAEL
+184 SDVPAEL

-200 SQKFVKFTSTIQ
+200 SQKFVNFTSTIQ

-239 RIFRQ
+239 RILRQ

-271 IAELMKAAN
+271 ITELMKAAN
-280 QQILNGELDNG
+280 LQILNGELGNG
-291 ESHAIGEKEVLFE
+291 DCHAIGEKEVLLE
-304 AQTSRYLNEFE
+304 AQTSRYLNEFDE
-315 EVARLGKGGYGK
+315 IARLGRGGYGK

-345 KIKKATRRDCMKV
+345 SMKRARRRDCMKV

-382 QVQTVHPKAG
+382 QVQTVCPKG

-405 ESSNDHCHIQS
+405 ETSNDHCQIQR
-416 VESDSSI
+416 VESGSSI

-435 CDSTNLKNLGG
+435 CDSTSCRNLDS

-456 DFTNSNSKEC
+456 DFTNSNSKGGMKPMICEGDSVSSISSSRSID
-466 VKPNKCELSIELQ
+466 VKS
-479 EDFVHNVNSL
+479 
-489 STDVENH
+489 
-496 STRGRHSSLDQDAS
+496 HSSLDQHVS
-510 TESQSSS
+510 LG
-517 ESKSYSEE
+517 SKSCTEE
-525 CSKNEV
+525 CSKNDV
-531 ALCGEFEVEYHL
+531 ALCGGFEVEYHL

-563 NKRCNKRSEDTSS
+563 NKRCSERTEETSS
-576 PYHLVDVR
+576 PYHLVDVG
-584 WTTKIFQEVVEGVC
+584 WTMKIFQELLEGVC

-615 FLHGSDHQ
+615 FLHGSDHH

-635 LLWDDADQWFQTE
+635 LLWENADPWFKTE
-648 RINGKRINGLTHTS
+648 RINELIHTS

-687 SMGVILLEL
+687 SVGVILLEL
-696 FQPFGTEMERTEVL
+696 FQPFGTEMERAEVL
-710 THLRT
+710 THLRS
-715 GQIPHT
+715 GQIPQT
-721 FYKKWPT
+721 FCKKWPI

-733 KLLTSARA
+733 KLLTSQRC

-746 AAQLRDSEL
+746 AAQLRESEL
-755 FHTTDQVIS
+755 FHTTEHVIS
-764 NLQEK
+764 NLQQK

-785 QLSEEQDEQTRL
+785 LLSEARGENKKL

>member
-1 MTSLRRPLASG
+1 
-12 ARRRPGRRA
+12 
-21 GGGRRGGG
+21 
-29 GGGGGSS
+29 
-36 ERLRVTRGPA
+36 
-46 PPLCRGREPLEGA
+46 
-59 RRPPVRA
+59 
-66 RGSRGLRAVS
+66 
-76 VPVRRGGD
+76 
-84 APLPAADLRYKLLPA
+84 
-99 RPRLPGRRFPSRVYP
+99 
-114 SGSCFIAPRSKRG
+114 
-127 HKRWPGPQSRPQ
+127 
-139 GGGRAPPAAA
+139 
-149 EGTRAPAPGMWG
+149 
-161 GRRAAALLAP
+161 RAAALRAP
-171 PPAIEYPEESPEP
+171 VPAIEFPEESPEP

-200 SQKFVKFTSTIQ
+200 SQKFVRFTSTIQ

-229 HNPVHSRCLF
+229 HNPVHSRGLF
-239 RIFRQ
+239 RILRQ
-244 AFTRTGLLSPFAF
+244 TFTRTGLLSPFVF

-271 IAELMKAAN
+271 ITELMKAAN

-291 ESHAIGEKEVLFE
+291 EPLAIGEKEVLFE

-315 EVARLGKGGYGK
+315 EVARLGRGGYGK

-382 QVQTVHPKAG
+382 QVQTVHPKG
-392 KTIMELQPLSLEQ
+392 KYSSLCKAIMELQPLFLEQ

-416 VESDSSI
+416 VENDSSI

-435 CDSTNLKNLGG
+435 CDSTSLKNVHR

-456 DFTNSNSKEC
+456 DFSNSDRKEC

-479 EDFVHNVNSL
+479 DGFVNNVYNL
-489 STDVENH
+489 STDVDNH
-496 STRGRHSSLDQDAS
+496 STRGPHSSLDTDAS
-510 TESQSSS
+510 SESESCS
-517 ESKSYSEE
+517 ESKSCCEG

-543 MLHIQMQLCEIS
+543 MLHIQMQLCETS
-555 LWDWIVDR
+555 LWDWIADR
-563 NKRCNKRSEDTSS
+563 NKRYNKRSEDTSS
-576 PYHLVDVR
+576 PYHLVDVC
-584 WTTKIFQEVVEGVC
+584 WTMKIFQEVVEGVC

-635 LLWDDADQWFQTE
+635 LLWDDAAQWFQTE
-648 RINGKRINGLTHTS
+648 RINGLAHTS

-710 THLRT
+710 TRLRS
-715 GQIPHT
+715 GQIPQA

-733 KLLTSARA
+733 KLLTSPRA
-741 TERPT
+741 AERPT

-785 QLSEEQDEQTRL
+785 LLSEEQDEQIRQ

>member
-1 MTSLRRPLASG
+1 
-12 ARRRPGRRA
+12 
-21 GGGRRGGG
+21 
-29 GGGGGSS
+29 
-36 ERLRVTRGPA
+36 
-46 PPLCRGREPLEGA
+46 
-59 RRPPVRA
+59 
-66 RGSRGLRAVS
+66 
-76 VPVRRGGD
+76 
-84 APLPAADLRYKLLPA
+84 
-99 RPRLPGRRFPSRVYP
+99 
-114 SGSCFIAPRSKRG
+114 
-127 HKRWPGPQSRPQ
+127 
-139 GGGRAPPAAA
+139 
-149 EGTRAPAPGMWG
+149 
-161 GRRAAALLAP
+161 
-171 PPAIEYPEESPEP
+171 
-184 RFDESDVPAEL
+184 SDVPAEL

-200 SQKFVKFTSTIQ
+200 SQKFVNFTSTIQ

-239 RIFRQ
+239 RILRQ

-271 IAELMKAAN
+271 ITELMKAAN
-280 QQILNGELDNG
+280 RQILNGELDNG
-291 ESHAIGEKEVLFE
+291 DSHAVGEKEVLFE
-304 AQTSRYLNEFE
+304 AQTSRYLNEFD

-345 KIKKATRRDCMKV
+345 NIKKATRRDCMKV

-382 QVQTVHPKAG
+382 YVQTVRPKD

-405 ESSNDHCHIQS
+405 ESGNDHCHIQS
-416 VESDSSI
+416 AESGSSI
-423 IFADLTSQEKKS
+423 IFADLTSQGKKS
-435 CDSTNLKNLGG
+435 CDSTSLRNLDGAL
-446 ESVQNMDVRN
+446 VQNMDVRN
-456 DFTNSNSKEC
+456 DLTNSNSKEHM
-466 VKPNKCELSIELQ
+466 KQNKCELSIELQ
-479 EDFVHNVNSL
+479 GDSVSSVSST
-489 STDVENH
+489 STDGKNR
-496 STRGRHSSLDQDAS
+496 SARTPHSSLDQDAS
-510 TESQSSS
+510 IG
-517 ESKSYSEE
+517 SKSCTEE
-525 CSKNEV
+525 CSKNDV
-531 ALCGEFEVEYHL
+531 ALCGEFEVEYCL

-563 NKRCNKRSEDTSS
+563 NKRCNDRTEETSS

-584 WTTKIFQEVVEGVC
+584 WTMKIFQELLEGLC

-615 FLHGSDHQ
+615 FLHGSDHR

-635 LLWDDADQWFQTE
+635 LLWDDADQWFKTE
-648 RINGKRINGLTHTS
+648 RINGLTHTS

-710 THLRT
+710 THLRN

-721 FYKKWPT
+721 FYKKWPV

-733 KLLTSARA
+733 KLLTSQRS

-746 AAQLRDSEL
+746 AAQLRESEL
-755 FHTTDQVIS
+755 FHTTEHVIF
-764 NLQEK
+764 NLQQK

-779 LRETIR
+779 LRERIR
-785 QLSEEQDEQTRL
+785 LLSEEQDEHMRL
-797 GSPV
+797 GSSV

>member
-1 MTSLRRPLASG
+1 MW
-12 ARRRPGRRA
+12 
-21 GGGRRGGG
+21 RG
-29 GGGGGSS
+29 
-36 ERLRVTRGPA
+36 ELP
-46 PPLCRGREPLEGA
+46 
-59 RRPPVRA
+59 
-66 RGSRGLRAVS
+66 LRA
-76 VPVRRGGD
+76 
-84 APLPAADLRYKLLPA
+84 A
-99 RPRLPGRRFPSRVYP
+99 
-114 SGSCFIAPRSKRG
+114 APR
-127 HKRWPGPQSRPQ
+127 P
-139 GGGRAPPAAA
+139 PPAA
-149 EGTRAPAPGMWG
+149 
-161 GRRAAALLAP
+161 
-171 PPAIEYPEESPEP
+171 IEFPEESPEP
-184 RFDESDVPAEL
+184 RFDESDVPEEL

-200 SQKFVKFTSTIQ
+200 SQKFVNFTSTIQ

-239 RIFRQ
+239 RILRQ

-271 IAELMKAAN
+271 ITELMKAAN
-280 QQILNGELDNG
+280 RQILNGELANG
-291 ESHAIGEKEVLFE
+291 DSHAIGEKEVLFE
-304 AQTSRYLNEFE
+304 AQTSRYLNEFDE
-315 EVARLGKGGYGK
+315 IARLGKGGYGK

-345 KIKKATRRDCMKV
+345 NIKKARRRDCMKV

-375 YHTAWME
+375 YHTAWLE
-382 QVQTVHPKAG
+382 QVQTVRPKG
-392 KTIMELQPLSLEQ
+392 KYNKTIMELQPLPLEQ
-405 ESSNDHCHIQS
+405 ASSDDRCHIQS
-416 VESDSSI
+416 VESGSSI
-423 IFADLTSQEKKS
+423 IFADLTSQEKS
-435 CDSTNLKNLGG
+435 CDSTSLRNLES
-446 ESVQNMDVRN
+446 ESVQKMDVRS
-456 DFTNSNSKEC
+456 DFTNSDSKE
-466 VKPNKCELSIELQ
+466 KPNKCELSLELKEDSVSSVSSRSIE
-479 EDFVHNVNSL
+479 VK
-489 STDVENH
+489 NH
-496 STRGRHSSLDQDAS
+496 SASEPRSSLAEDAS
-510 TESQSSS
+510 TT
-517 ESKSYSEE
+517 SKSCTEE
-525 CSKNEV
+525 CSKNDV

-563 NKRCNKRSEDTSS
+563 NKRCSERPEETSS
-576 PYHLVDVR
+576 PYHLVDVG
-584 WTTKIFQEVVEGVC
+584 WTMNIFQELLEGVC

-615 FLHGSDHQ
+615 FLYGSDHH

-635 LLWDDADQWFQTE
+635 LLWDGGDHWSKTE
-648 RINGKRINGLTHTS
+648 RINGLTHTS

-710 THLRT
+710 TRLRN
-715 GQIPHT
+715 GQIPHS
-721 FYKKWPT
+721 FYKKWPV

-733 KLLTSARA
+733 KLLTSQRS

-746 AAQLRDSEL
+746 AAQLRESEL
-755 FHTTDQVIS
+755 FHTTEHVIS

-779 LRETIR
+779 LRERIR
-785 QLSEEQDEQTRL
+785 SLSAQQDEEMRL

>member
-1 MTSLRRPLASG
+1 
-12 ARRRPGRRA
+12 
-21 GGGRRGGG
+21 
-29 GGGGGSS
+29 
-36 ERLRVTRGPA
+36 
-46 PPLCRGREPLEGA
+46 
-59 RRPPVRA
+59 
-66 RGSRGLRAVS
+66 
-76 VPVRRGGD
+76 
-84 APLPAADLRYKLLPA
+84 
-99 RPRLPGRRFPSRVYP
+99 
-114 SGSCFIAPRSKRG
+114 
-127 HKRWPGPQSRPQ
+127 
-139 GGGRAPPAAA
+139 
-149 EGTRAPAPGMWG
+149 
-161 GRRAAALLAP
+161 
-171 PPAIEYPEESPEP
+171 
-184 RFDESDVPAEL
+184 ESDVPAEL

-200 SQKFVKFTSTIQ
+200 SQKFVNFTSTIQ

-239 RIFRQ
+239 RVLRQ

-271 IAELMKAAN
+271 ITELMKAAN
-280 QQILNGELDNG
+280 RQILNGELDNG
-291 ESHAIGEKEVLFE
+291 DSRAIGEKEVLFE
-304 AQTSRYLNEFE
+304 AQTSRYLNEFD

-345 KIKKATRRDCMKV
+345 NIKKATRRDCMKV

-382 QVQTVHPKAG
+382 QVQTVHPKG
-392 KTIMELQPLSLEQ
+392 KWYKTVHILISLPYFIIF
-405 ESSNDHCHIQS
+405 SDRCRIQS
-416 VESDSSI
+416 VESGSSI

-435 CDSTNLKNLGG
+435 CDSTSRRNLDSEL
-446 ESVQNMDVRN
+446 VQGMDVRN
-456 DFTNSNSKEC
+456 DFTNSNCREY
-466 VKPNKCELSIELQ
+466 VKPNKCELSVELH
-479 EDFVHNVNSL
+479 EDSVSSVSSR
-489 STDVENH
+489 STDAKNH
-496 STRGRHSSLDQDAS
+496 SAWGRHSSPDEDPS
-510 TESQSSS
+510 TG
-517 ESKSYSEE
+517 SKSCTEE
-525 CSKNEV
+525 CSKNDV
-531 ALCGEFEVEYHL
+531 ALCADFEVEYRL

-563 NKRCNKRSEDTSS
+563 NKRCNERTEETSS
-576 PYHLVDVR
+576 PYHLVDVH
-584 WTTKIFQEVVEGVC
+584 WTMKIFQELLEGVC
-598 YIHSM
+598 YIHSV

-615 FLHGSDHQ
+615 FLHGSDHR

-635 LLWDDADQWFQTE
+635 LLWDDGGQWFKME
-648 RINGKRINGLTHTS
+648 KINGLMHTS

-710 THLRT
+710 TALRN

-721 FYKKWPT
+721 FYKKWPV

-733 KLLTSARA
+733 KFLTSHRS

-746 AAQLRDSEL
+746 AAQLRESEL
-755 FHTTDQVIS
+755 FHTTEHVIS
-764 NLQEK
+764 NLQQK
-769 VRQQEEEIEK
+769 VRQQEEEIER
-779 LRETIR
+779 LRERIR
-785 QLSEEQDEQTRL
+785 VLSEEHDEHMRL

>member
-1 MTSLRRPLASG
+1 MWRGGFPPRA
-12 ARRRPGRRA
+12 AGRR
-21 GGGRRGGG
+21 
-29 GGGGGSS
+29 
-36 ERLRVTRGPA
+36 
-46 PPLCRGREPLEGA
+46 
-59 RRPPVRA
+59 
-66 RGSRGLRAVS
+66 
-76 VPVRRGGD
+76 
-84 APLPAADLRYKLLPA
+84 
-99 RPRLPGRRFPSRVYP
+99 
-114 SGSCFIAPRSKRG
+114 
-127 HKRWPGPQSRPQ
+127 
-139 GGGRAPPAAA
+139 
-149 EGTRAPAPGMWG
+149 
-161 GRRAAALLAP
+161 AP
-171 PPAIEYPEESPEP
+171 PPAIEFPEESPEP

-200 SQKFVKFTSTIQ
+200 SQKFVNFTSTIQ

-239 RIFRQ
+239 RILRQ

-271 IAELMKAAN
+271 ITELMKAAN
-280 QQILNGELDNG
+280 RQILNGELDNG
-291 ESHAIGEKEVLFE
+291 DSHAIGEQEVLFE
-304 AQTSRYLNEFE
+304 AQTSRYLNEFDE
-315 EVARLGKGGYGK
+315 IARLGKGGYGK

-345 KIKKATRRDCMKV
+345 NIKKATRRDCMKV

-382 QVQTVHPKAG
+382 QVQTVRPKG
-392 KTIMELQPLSLEQ
+392 KYSILYKTIMELQPLSLEQ
-405 ESSNDHCHIQS
+405 ENGNDCCHIQS
-416 VESDSSI
+416 VESGSSI

-435 CDSTNLKNLGG
+435 HDSTSLRNLDSEL
-446 ESVQNMDVRN
+446 VQNMDVRN
-456 DFTNSNSKEC
+456 DCTNSNSKEHM
-466 VKPNKCELSIELQ
+466 KPNKCELSIELQ
-479 EDFVHNVNSL
+479 DDSVSSVSSR
-489 STDVENH
+489 STDVKNH
-496 STRGRHSSLDQDAS
+496 SASGPRSSLDQGAS
-510 TESQSSS
+510 TG
-517 ESKSYSEE
+517 SKSCAEE
-525 CSKNEV
+525 CSENDI
-531 ALCGEFEVEYHL
+531 ALCGEFEVEYRL

-563 NKRCNKRSEDTSS
+563 NKRCNERTEETSS
-576 PYHLVDVR
+576 PYHLVDVC
-584 WTTKIFQEVVEGVC
+584 WTMKIFQELLEGVC

-615 FLHGSDHQ
+615 FLHGPDHR

-635 LLWDDADQWFQTE
+635 LLWDDAGQWFKTE
-648 RINGKRINGLTHTS
+648 RINGLTHTS

-710 THLRT
+710 THLRN

-721 FYKKWPT
+721 FYKKWPI

-733 KLLTSARA
+733 KLLTSQRS

-746 AAQLRDSEL
+746 AAQLRESEL
-755 FHTTDQVIS
+755 FHTTEHVIS
-764 NLQEK
+764 NLQQK

-779 LRETIR
+779 LRERIR
-785 QLSEEQDEQTRL
+785 LLSQEQDETMRL

>member
-1 MTSLRRPLASG
+1 MWRSGLPPRAPTARP
-12 ARRRPGRRA
+12 
-21 GGGRRGGG
+21 
-29 GGGGGSS
+29 
-36 ERLRVTRGPA
+36 
-46 PPLCRGREPLEGA
+46 
-59 RRPPVRA
+59 
-66 RGSRGLRAVS
+66 
-76 VPVRRGGD
+76 
-84 APLPAADLRYKLLPA
+84 PLPA
-99 RPRLPGRRFPSRVYP
+99 
-114 SGSCFIAPRSKRG
+114 
-127 HKRWPGPQSRPQ
+127 
-139 GGGRAPPAAA
+139 
-149 EGTRAPAPGMWG
+149 
-161 GRRAAALLAP
+161 
-171 PPAIEYPEESPEP
+171 IEFPEESPEP

-200 SQKFVKFTSTIQ
+200 SQKFVNFTSTIQ

-239 RIFRQ
+239 RILRQ

-291 ESHAIGEKEVLFE
+291 DSHAIREKEVLFE
-304 AQTSRYLNEFE
+304 AQTSRYLNEFDE
-315 EVARLGKGGYGK
+315 IARLGKGGYGK

-334 LDGQFYAIKKI
+334 LDGQLYAIKKI
-345 KIKKATRRDCMKV
+345 NIKKTTRRDCMKV

-375 YHTAWME
+375 YHTAWIE
-382 QVQTVHPKAG
+382 QVQTVHPKG
-392 KTIMELQPLSLEQ
+392 KAIMEMQPLSLEQ
-405 ESSNDHCHIQS
+405 DRSNDYCHIES
-416 VESDSSI
+416 VESGSSI
-423 IFADLTSQEKKS
+423 IFADVTSQEKKS
-435 CDSTNLKNLGG
+435 CDSTSLGNAGNAG
-446 ESVQNMDVRN
+446 ESVPNMDVRN
-456 DFTNSNSKEC
+456 DFTNSSSKEC
-466 VKPNKCELSIELQ
+466 LKPNKCELPIKLKEYPVS
-479 EDFVHNVNSL
+479 NVSSR
-489 STDVENH
+489 STDMKNH
-496 STRGRHSSLDQDAS
+496 SARGSHCSLDQDAC
-510 TESQSSS
+510 TG
-517 ESKSYSEE
+517 SKSCTEG
-525 CSKNEV
+525 CSRTDV
-531 ALCGEFEVEYHL
+531 ALCGEFEVEYCL

-563 NKRCNKRSEDTSS
+563 NKRCSERTEETSS
-576 PYHLVDVR
+576 PYHFVDVH
-584 WTTKIFQEVVEGVC
+584 WTMKIFQELLEGVC

-615 FLHGSDHQ
+615 FLHGSDHH

-635 LLWDDADQWFQTE
+635 LLWDNADQWFKTE
-648 RINGKRINGLTHTS
+648 RINGLTHTS

-710 THLRT
+710 THLRN

-721 FYKKWPT
+721 FYKKWPI

-733 KLLTSARA
+733 KLLTSKRS

-746 AAQLRDSEL
+746 AAQLRESEL
-755 FHTTDQVIS
+755 FHTTEHVIS
-764 NLQEK
+764 NLQQK
-769 VRQQEEEIEK
+769 VRQQEEEIER
-779 LRETIR
+779 LRER
-785 QLSEEQDEQTRL
+785 VRLLSEERDEHMRL
-797 GSPV
+797 GSSV